1 MKMKIIMKHLV
12 HHEISLLSAKSI
24 YSRRAA
30 KLVLS
35 FFPKVL
41 PCQQLGEMGDVF
53 CYYVKEYNYLIKV
66 VYIAVIAIHV
76 LESLYSWVL
85 SSNLGC
91 SLWDQMKWFLQTF
104 IVGYFSLSIIRK
116 MNNEQMKRKH

>member
-1 MKMKIIMKHLV
+1 MKMQEKLGKKFRSVSLFEWMLG
-12 HHEISLLSAKSI
+12 ISWIVSHG
-24 YSRRAA
+24 
-30 KLVLS
+30 VLS